1 LRAGL
6 DRVSRGRRSDL
17 PVGLFLLGWGVRFAK
32 RGAASMSSA
41 SAQDRRSGTVPTP
54 NCCIPSAPV
63 LRFRAA
69 GAATSILMEPFH
81 VCPTWEGVD
90 IGPARRHRCHR
101 QELPYRLRQQSLLGE
116 FGRSALQTRDIAQ
129 ILQRATE
136 LCAQGL
142 ETPFA
147 KVLEY
152 IPDDKRLLLRAG
164 IGWAAGTIGEVSLG
178 VDLESPAGF
187 AFQTGQMVISNH
199 LQEETRFRTPK
210 LLRDHGI
217 RRAINVLIAR
227 GGEGH
232 LPFGVLEVD
241 SPEAGQF
248 NLADADFLAGFAG
261 LLGLAIERQHA
272 DADLREA
279 LEHQAMLTRE
289 MSHRVKN
296 SLASVV
302 GLLARAGPQRA
313 VGGCPQRPPGRR
325 VTHHHDCQ
333 VHDHLWR
340 STQIGFVDI
349 ADFAGELCRNLQ
361 QTVSHKVNCSF
372 TPLMISADKAIP
384 LGLLINE
391 LVTNSA
397 KHAYPDASGEIS
409 VSGER
414 RGADLHVEVSDQG
427 IGLPGD
433 FDIDQPRASLGFK
446 GDQEPARP
454 TRRPHCRGLQH
465 AERRHGAAGC
475 AVAGRCVGGRGV
487 A

>member
-1 LRAGL
+1 MPA
-6 DRVSRGRRSDL
+6 
-17 PVGLFLLGWGVRFAK
+17 P
-32 RGAASMSSA
+32 
-41 SAQDRRSGTVPTP
+41 SGQESIT
-54 NCCIPSAPV
+54 APAV
-63 LRFRAA
+63 
-69 GAATSILMEPFH
+69 ATD
-81 VCPTWEGVD
+81 VT
-90 IGPARRHRCHR
+90 R

-116 FGRSALQTRDIAQ
+116 FGRLALQTRDIGQ

-152 IPDDKRLLLRAG
+152 LPDDKRLLVRAG
-164 IGWAAGTIGEVSLG
+164 VGWESEVVGQVSLG
-178 VDLESPAGF
+178 VDLESPAGY
-187 AFQTGQMVISNH
+187 AFQTGHVVISNH

-210 LLRDHGI
+210 LLSDHGI

-241 SPEAGQF
+241 SPEPGQF
-248 NLADADFLAGFAG
+248 DLADADFLAGFAG
-261 LLGLAIERQHA
+261 LLGIAIERQHA
-272 DADLREA
+272 DAELRQA

-302 GLLARAGPQRA
+302 GLL
-313 VGGCPQRPPGRR
+313 R
-325 VTHHHDCQ
+325 VQSRSAPSEEVRDALKDAASRITTIAQ

-340 STQIGFVDI
+340 STRIGYVDI
-349 ADFAGELCRNLQ
+349 ADFAGELCRKLQ
-361 QTVSHKVNCSF
+361 ETISHTVRCTFAH
-372 TPLMISADKAIP
+372 LMISADKAIP

-397 KHAYPDASGEIS
+397 KHAYPDGAGEIE

-414 RGADLHVEVSDQG
+414 RGDDLHVEVSDRG
-427 IGLPGD
+427 VGLPKD

-446 GDQEPARP
+446 VIKSLLAQLDGRID
-454 TRRPHCRGLQH
+454 
-465 AERRHGAAGC
+465 
-475 AVAGRCVGGRGV
+475 VASNTPKGV
-487 A
+487 TVQLDVPLEQSTT

>member
-1 LRAGL
+1 MPAPSGQESITAPA
-6 DRVSRGRRSDL
+6 VATDL
-17 PVGLFLLGWGVRFAK
+17 
-32 RGAASMSSA
+32 
-41 SAQDRRSGTVPTP
+41 T
-54 NCCIPSAPV
+54 
-63 LRFRAA
+63 
-69 GAATSILMEPFH
+69 
-81 VCPTWEGVD
+81 
-90 IGPARRHRCHR
+90 R

-116 FGRSALQTRDIAQ
+116 FGRLALQTRDIGQ

-152 IPDDKRLLLRAG
+152 LPEDNRLLVRAG
-164 IGWAAGTIGEVSLG
+164 VGWESEVIGQVSLG
-178 VDLESPAGF
+178 VDLESPAGY
-187 AFQTGQMVISNH
+187 AFQTGQVVISNH

-210 LLRDHGI
+210 LLSDHGI

-241 SPEAGQF
+241 SPEPGQF
-248 NLADADFLAGFAG
+248 DLADADFLAGFAG
-261 LLGLAIERQHA
+261 LLGIAIERQHA
-272 DADLREA
+272 DADLRHA

-302 GLLARAGPQRA
+302 GLL
-313 VGGCPQRPPGRR
+313 R
-325 VTHHHDCQ
+325 VQSRSAPSEEVRDALKDAASRITTIAQ

-340 STQIGFVDI
+340 STRIGYVDI
-349 ADFAGELCRNLQ
+349 ADFAGELCRKLQ
-361 QTVSHKVNCSF
+361 ETISHTVRCTFAH
-372 TPLMISADKAIP
+372 LMISADKAIP

-397 KHAYPDASGEIS
+397 KHAYPDGAGEIE

-414 RGADLHVEVSDQG
+414 RGDDLHVEVSDRG
-427 IGLPGD
+427 VGLPKD

-446 GDQEPARP
+446 VIKSLLAQLDGRID
-454 TRRPHCRGLQH
+454 
-465 AERRHGAAGC
+465 
-475 AVAGRCVGGRGV
+475 VASNTPKGV
-487 A
+487 TVQLDVPLEQSTT